1 MTGAINISALPADMS
16 SENADIAAI
25 AAGQNIAHL
34 PLTARLEASPK
45 MTRKNS
51 LAIWHGVTVRSV
63 VNNTPDLSF
72 RQLAVLMTVYLD
84 DRPQTVRSLAK
95 KLCVTKAVITRA
107 VDKLVKHGY
116 VKRAPDLR
124 DKRSII
130 LTRTPS
136 GIHYLSN
143 FADIIQSE
151 FAR

>member
-1 MTGAINISALPADMS
+1 MTGAIDISALSTDMP
-16 SENADIAAI
+16 SENAGINSTNAVRNITNLQIATP
-25 AAGQNIAHL
+25 Q
-34 PLTARLEASPK
+34 PK

-51 LAIWHGVTVRSV
+51 LALWHGVTVKSV

-84 DRPQTVRSLAK
+84 DNPQTVRSLAK
-95 KLCVTKAVITRA
+95 TLCVTKAVITRA

-136 GIHYLSN
+136 GIHYLSS

>member
-1 MTGAINISALPADMS
+1 MP
-16 SENADIAAI
+16 SENAGISSTNAVRNITNLQIAT
-25 AAGQNIAHL
+25 
-34 PLTARLEASPK
+34 PPPK

-51 LAIWHGVTVRSV
+51 LALWHGVTVKSV

-84 DRPQTVRSLAK
+84 DNPQTVRSLAK
-95 KLCVTKAVITRA
+95 TLCVTKAVITRA

-136 GIHYLSN
+136 GIHYLSS